1 MRFDFILSLV
11 LHVIFI
17 IAMVISAPFKPRVK
31 TDLGEVI
38 SVHLASLPAPKE
50 IKPMEPV
57 VIPQAIAMEEDFA
70 VVPSPKTIDK
80 PKKIEEKKKEPIKK
94 DDTYIPKTQEG
105 DKEQAGVTKEGQ
117 KDVTQNLGVGSA
129 FSGAAVDN
137 ASFDYPYWFVQ
148 AFSKIEQNWRNPVFA
163 NRPLKCVVYFQVIRS
178 GRILKIEV
186 EQSSGIDA
194 FDRACVQAIEK
205 CGKLPP
211 LPDKFV
217 EEILGI
223 HLEFPYSPG

>member
-1 MRFDFILSLV
+1 MRIDFIFSFI
-11 LHVIFI
+11 LHVAFI
-17 IAMVISAPFKPRVK
+17 IIMVISAPFKPKVN
-31 TDLGEVI
+31 TDLGDVI
-38 SVHLASLPAPKE
+38 EVHLASLPMPAQVE

-57 VIPQAIAMEEDFA
+57 AIPQAVTMEEDFA

-80 PKKIEEKKKEPIKK
+80 PKKVKEKKKPPKK
-94 DDTYIPKTQEG
+94 DEYVPPTQEG
-105 DKEQAGVTKEGQ
+105 DKEQAGVEKKGE
-117 KDVTQNLGVGSA
+117 KDVTENLGSGSA
-129 FSGAAVDN
+129 FSGASIDN
-137 ASFDYPYWFVQ
+137 ASFNYPYWFVQ

-194 FDRACVQAIEK
+194 FDRACVQAIERCK
-205 CGKLPP
+205 TLPP
-211 LPDKFV
+211 LPDSFID
-217 EEILGI
+217 EILGI